1 MQKFIDFPLLFFSN
15 GLFLEPIKL
24 FWKKVHK
31 LARIKKKKN
40 PERQEFN
47 YCDLIAVFRK

>member
-31 LARIKKKKN
+31 LARIKKKIPQKGKS
-40 PERQEFN
+40 
-47 YCDLIAVFRK
+47 LIIVT